1 MIFSLNAHNGET
13 AASPCLV
20 QIKYYSI
27 QVGFTLFRIDVR
39 YQNLTFIGEG
49 TFGCVVSALDTTYN
63 RMVAIKKIREPLLQ
77 RDTMKRVIRELKIS
91 THCTGHENILSIYD
105 VMVDPPDLPEFEDL
119 YIVTSLFEASL
130 GSVIRSNQH
139 LTEQHYQY
147 FLYQTLRGLK
157 YIHSADII
165 HRDLKPSNLLVN
177 SSCDLAICDFG
188 SGRSTSYSTED
199 PLTRN
204 VVDLFYRA
212 PELLCDNPSY
222 GKSVDIWSVGCIFA
236 ELITRV
242 PFFKGEN
249 PSHQLKVILSKIDSP
264 SDKERLKFIK
274 NKNALNT
281 VLNHNSDVSSVP
293 HFGFNFP
300 DGASYLILD
309 LLKKMLQFCPEDR
322 ITADNA
328 LKHPFLQQL
337 HEQNAGRN
345 CSAIFN
351 YSFQLPIQIR
361 NAEDNSGLAQT
372 SLASSVR
379 SKSTSSSSSYSG
391 SSNSGSSHS
400 SGSSASTD
408 SCCMDQ
414 DDLGDNPQSAEEI
427 ARKNFV
433 INQMLRKE
441 TRLVV
446 IHEVMKYRPVSQ
458 QMIAFVTYASDKYV
472 A

>member
-1 MIFSLNAHNGET
+1 MSFTLDAHGGET
-13 AASPCLV
+13 VASSPCLV
-20 QIKYYSI
+20 QIKYYTI

-49 TFGCVVSALDTTYN
+49 SFGCVVSALDTTYS

-91 THCTGHENILSIYD
+91 THCTGHENIVSVYD
-105 VMVDPPDLPEFEDL
+105 VMVDPPDVPEFEDL

-130 GSVIRSNQH
+130 GSVIRSNQN

-157 YIHSADII
+157 YMHSADIV

-177 SSCDLAICDFG
+177 SSCDLALCDFG

-212 PELLCDNPSY
+212 PELLCDNSSY

-264 SDKERLKFIK
+264 SNKERLKFIK
-274 NKNALNT
+274 NKNALNI
-281 VLNHNSDVSSVP
+281 VLSHNSDVSSVP

-337 HEQNAGRN
+337 HTQNPDRN
-345 CSAIFN
+345 CSVIFN
-351 YSFQLPIQIR
+351 YSFQLPFQSK
-361 NAEDNSGLAQT
+361 NADGRFNTELDQT
-372 SLASSVR
+372 TLASSVR
-379 SKSTSSSSSYSG
+379 SKSTSSSSSGSG
-391 SSNSGSSHS
+391 SSNN

-408 SCCMDQ
+408 SCYMDQ
-414 DDLGDNPQSAEEI
+414 DDLADNVQNAEEI

-433 INQMLRKE
+433 IDQMLRKE

-472 A
+472 